1 MDFSRLILSLF
12 LIIVS
17 TIAYSSTAAD
27 NLGIIFIHG
36 TNDHRDDADGGYW
49 KKDFISQ
56 MSQSLPKPGNALVIA
71 CDYSKYMWEEEASG
85 CTADQIL
92 DFVTNKNIDKLV
104 VYTHSNG
111 ANVMR
116 WILSHPTY
124 DERFFKLGKII
135 RRVVALAPSSGGT
148 PLADEV
154 ISGNIFTESVGWLLG
169 YRNNSV
175 KQQRVGDM
183 ALFNNELL
191 LGSAGRSNLPVP
203 FRVVVGT
210 DVTASPFSSA
220 SYCNGYLLS
229 TGLKLTKLYLER
241 CSDGFLNC
249 SSQVIAGSLW
259 FFDTEKTIDKTPLS
273 HSQSRHSCFGL
284 EQILITDLAQQ
295 GV

>member
-1 MDFSRLILSLF
+1 MDLPRLLLGLLF
-12 LIIVS
+12 VITS
-17 TIAYSSTAAD
+17 TIAQALTTAP
-27 NLGIIFIHG
+27 NPGIVFVHG

-49 KKDFISQ
+49 KKDFVSQ
-56 MSQSLPKPGNALVIA
+56 MSQSLPNPDNSLVIA
-71 CDYSKYMWEEEASG
+71 CDYSKYMWEEDASG
-85 CTADQIL
+85 CTADQML
-92 DFVTNKNIDKLV
+92 SFIDSRKITKLV

-111 ANVMR
+111 ANVIR

-124 DERFFKLGKII
+124 DARFLKLHKLIS
-135 RRVVALAPSSGGT
+135 RVVALAPSSGGT

-154 ISGNIFTESVGWLLG
+154 IDGSIFTGSVGWLLG

-183 ALFNNELL
+183 ALFNAEVL
-191 LGSAGRSNLPVP
+191 LGAAGRPSLPVP
-203 FRVVVGT
+203 FKIVVGT

-220 SYCNGYLLS
+220 SYCNGYLLN

-249 SSQVIAGSLW
+249 SSQVIAGTLW
-259 FFDTEKTIDKTPLS
+259 FFDTEKTSDQTPLS

-284 EQILITDLAQQ
+284 EQILISDLAQQ